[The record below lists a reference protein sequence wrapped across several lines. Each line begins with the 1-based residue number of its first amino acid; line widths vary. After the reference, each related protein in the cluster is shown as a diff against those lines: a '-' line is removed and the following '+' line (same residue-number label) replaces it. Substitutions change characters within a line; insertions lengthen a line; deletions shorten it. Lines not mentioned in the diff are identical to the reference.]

1 MKFPGNLYAQWNLRN
16 IVCRVWHKERFSS
29 FSQFIFF
36 CIDYLW
42 EFNANLNIFTDFL
55 VALQAIF
62 EGILMFHVQDSSV
75 CKVGT
80 SQLLCRCGRTSTHS
94 SHFQRPSIG
103 FFPVISELTAGMC
116 GEGEGALTRVRASVL
131 SLGTNGQHD
140 LNHTIIP
147 KSNILLSIKGYW
159 MITMFSFNSEV

>member
-94 SHFQRPSIG
+94 SHFQRLSIG

-116 GEGEGALTRVRASVL
+116 GEGEGAPDQSPGFCSQFGNQWATWSQ
-131 SLGTNGQHD
+131 SYNY
-140 LNHTIIP
+140 P